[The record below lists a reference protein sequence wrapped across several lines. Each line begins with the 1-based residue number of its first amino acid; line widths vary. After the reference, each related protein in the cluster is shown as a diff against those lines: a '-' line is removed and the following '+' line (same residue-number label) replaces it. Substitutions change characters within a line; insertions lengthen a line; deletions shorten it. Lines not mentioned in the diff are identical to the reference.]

1 MSKGLGKGDVPSHQW
16 ETSNKSSGMKIDD
29 NIIDDKLLHMPQVI
43 DPMEAERYVEGLEK
57 FDLEQVGSSK
67 WMEQHRR
74 VEKLNL
80 QAHQNAMINSDEYV
94 LEAILTFNKL
104 EVLIHDLLLIEAWK
118 ENVYPYLLDKVAGRN
133 TMRIYFILYHE
144 ATIINL
150 FELLLY
156 HKHICEA
163 GAERIL
169 ELVDYIARKLTRINS
184 GYDFRQIEMYDK
196 SAIATGSDGARVKE
210 YTSYIANRTPRDE
223 LVQYLTE
230 IEFKVCI
237 SSCSIARFICEH
249 CDILP
254 LSVITRITDIHDFL
268 ILIIPLIENPPWTR
282 RLDNGRWQKLIDH
295 KWTDVNPIDLLKI
308 TKYEGQPW
316 LTVYHLL
323 AKSEFRERYSLN
335 SYRKGQLLR
344 VRKYI
349 NDTLLD
355 QLPILA
361 DIQRY
366 MDELALTE
374 VPEPHE
380 SNNSVFLFQQVA
392 IMRESIIKKKDF
404 EQVASFQMTNIF
416 TMTDKD
422 DKDVRALADLWSDDL
437 TENVLDPD
445 AYIEKISAHTA

>member
-1 MSKGLGKGDVPSHQW
+1 MSSEGKGAKGDAPSHQW
-16 ETSNKSSGMKIDD
+16 EVPNKIGGMKIED
-29 NIIDDKLLHMPQVI
+29 NIIDDKLVHMPPVI
-43 DPMEAERYVEGLEK
+43 DPMEAERFVEGLEK

-74 VEKLNL
+74 LERLNL
-80 QAHQNAMINSDEYV
+80 QAHQNAMTNSDEYV

-104 EVLIHDLLLIEAWK
+104 DVLIHDLLLIEAWK
-118 ENVYPYLLDKVAGRN
+118 EYVYPHLLDKVAGRN

-169 ELVDYIARKLTRINS
+169 ELVDYVARKLTRINS
-184 GYDFRQIEMYDK
+184 GYDFRQIEIYDK
-196 SAIATGSDGARVKE
+196 SAIATGSDEARIKE
-210 YTSYIANRTPRDE
+210 YTSYVANRTPHDE
-223 LVQYLTE
+223 LAQYVTE

-237 SSCSIARFICEH
+237 SACSIARFICEH

-254 LSVITRITDIHDFL
+254 LSVITRISDIHDFL
-268 ILIIPLIENPPWTR
+268 ILVIPLIENPPWTR
-282 RLDNGRWQKLIDH
+282 RLDSGKWQKLVDH
-295 KWTDVNPIDLLKI
+295 KWTDVKPIDLLKV

-323 AKSEFRERYSLN
+323 AKTEFRARYHLN

-344 VRKYI
+344 IRKYI

-374 VPEPHE
+374 VPEPNE
-380 SNNSVFLFQQVA
+380 SSNSVFLFQQVA
-392 IMRESIIKKKDF
+392 TMRESIMKKKDF
-404 EQVASFQMTNIF
+404 EQIASFQLANVF

-445 AYIEKISAHTA
+445 AYIEKTRS